1 MNNKG
6 FTVVEL
12 ITTFCLS
19 AIVILIFFNVVL
31 IIRDVYVTS
40 NLKTKLLINQADLS
54 EALNSKIKPGLLE
67 SVQACDDS
75 DFCYKFTFKNGQADT
90 LIVEDNYIKFGNYV
104 YKLDN
109 GTQVIDKSLLRKNM
123 KFSDTDLL
131 DSFLVLNISIKNKLF
146 DDNFGINLVYL
157 YNSNKTSL

>member
-19 AIVILIFFNVVL
+19 AAVILIFFNVVL
-31 IIRDVYVTS
+31 MIRDVYVTS

-54 EALNSKIKPGLLE
+54 VALNSKIRPGLLE
-67 SVQACDDS
+67 SVSGCDDS
-75 DFCYKFTFKNGQADT
+75 DFCYKFTFKNGEIDT

-104 YKLDN
+104 YKLDD
-109 GTQVIDKSLLRKNM
+109 GTQI
-123 KFSDTDLL
+123 TDLL
-131 DSFLVLNISIKNKLF
+131 DSFLVLKISIKNKLF
-146 DDNFGINLVYL
+146 DDDFGINLVYL

>member
-19 AIVILIFFNVVL
+19 AVVILIFFNVVL
-31 IIRDVYVTS
+31 MIRDVYVTS

-54 EALNSKIKPGLLE
+54 VALNSKIKPGVLE
-67 SVQACDDS
+67 SIRGCDDS
-75 DFCYKFTFKNGQADT
+75 DFCYEFTFKNGEIDT

-104 YKLDN
+104 YKLDDD
-109 GTQVIDKSLLRKNM
+109 TQITDKYLIRKNM

-131 DSFLVLNISIKNKLF
+131 DSFLVLKISIKNKLF
-146 DDNFGINLVYL
+146 DDDFGINLVYL